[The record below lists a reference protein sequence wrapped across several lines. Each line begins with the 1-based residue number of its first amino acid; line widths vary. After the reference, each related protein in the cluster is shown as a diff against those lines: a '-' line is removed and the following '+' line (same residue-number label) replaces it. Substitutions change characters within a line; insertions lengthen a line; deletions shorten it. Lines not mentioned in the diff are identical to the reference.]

1 MEREWKN
8 LELWSNLNKAYAA
21 EWKICVGCFCACMW
35 TQKAEHGCGRQE
47 AASASNGFPSIAS
60 RKNAAHFSWRK
71 KNKFLTGPLA
81 PRVPTT
87 IPGTRAGTGIG
98 ARGRS
103 EHVASCARVNT
114 GGKRGG
120 RLGGAALPNASIL
133 FLEKARPT
141 HTSWKMD
148 YLS

>member
-1 MEREWKN
+1 MWPIS
-8 LELWSNLNKAYAA
+8 LE
-21 EWKICVGCFCACMW
+21 E
-35 TQKAEHGCGRQE
+35 
-47 AASASNGFPSIAS
+47 
-60 RKNAAHFSWRK
+60 K
-71 KNKFLTGPLA
+71 KYKFLTGPLA

-87 IPGTRAGTGIG
+87 IPGTRAGTGSG

-141 HTSWKMD
+141 HMTLIEKQPLIQLKIWI
-148 YLS
+148 